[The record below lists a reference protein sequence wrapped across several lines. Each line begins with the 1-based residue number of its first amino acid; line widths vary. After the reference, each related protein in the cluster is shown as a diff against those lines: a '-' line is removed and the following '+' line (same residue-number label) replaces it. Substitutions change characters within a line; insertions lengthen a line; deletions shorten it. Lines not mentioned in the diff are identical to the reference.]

1 MTDSPATLPDAR
13 VHLSC
18 DEAQRLSMAALRGL
32 GYPEA
37 DAALIAGHV
46 LDAALCGYEYS
57 GLAKIL
63 HVGQFMQGRPVQG
76 PMRVLQET
84 PVSALLDGANH
95 TGMVAVDRATDL
107 VIAKA
112 QAQGFGIVGVNQT
125 WMSGRSAY
133 FVERIARAGLVGL
146 HAIGSRALAA
156 PPGAAAAAIGTN
168 PIAFGFPTQAE
179 PLVIDMGFSALMFTD
194 LRLRAIR
201 QETLPEGV
209 AIDSEGRPTQ
219 DPLAALAGAVLCF
232 GGYKGFGMAL
242 AMQAMAFLAGAGDDP
257 DGAGYLLIAIRPDL
271 LVPLEQYRRGLS
283 EMLERIK
290 ATPRQPGVD
299 EIRIPSERAFRT
311 RERLRQQGV
320 EIDATGH
327 EQLLQLAAVPSP
339 TPLPRALP

>member
-156 PPGAAAAAIGTN
+156 PPGAAAAAIGTL
-168 PIAFGFPTQAE
+168 PTYSPVAGECTSITSEVDGATHLPPMKSLSYSVLYAACVMQITLGDESRARE
-179 PLVIDMGFSALMFTD
+179 PVS
-194 LRLRAIR
+194 
-201 QETLPEGV
+201 
-209 AIDSEGRPTQ
+209 
-219 DPLAALAGAVLCF
+219 F
-232 GGYKGFGMAL
+232 GGHL
-242 AMQAMAFLAGAGDDP
+242 RRSTSTR
-257 DGAGYLLIAIRPDL
+257 LLTRNSRRPGTE
-271 LVPLEQYRRGLS
+271 VSHHAHRGW
-283 EMLERIK
+283 
-290 ATPRQPGVD
+290 
-299 EIRIPSERAFRT
+299 
-311 RERLRQQGV
+311 
-320 EIDATGH
+320 
-327 EQLLQLAAVPSP
+327 
-339 TPLPRALP
+339 